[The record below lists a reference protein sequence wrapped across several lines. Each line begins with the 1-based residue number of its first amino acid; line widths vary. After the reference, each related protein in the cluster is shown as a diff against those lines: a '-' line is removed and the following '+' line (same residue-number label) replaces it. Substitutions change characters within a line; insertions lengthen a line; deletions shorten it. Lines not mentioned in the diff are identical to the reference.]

1 MALVCDENDQPR
13 HMLAQVDDITDE
25 VADAA
30 RLAHSATHDPL
41 TDVANRSALEERLE
55 PMIAAANR
63 RDEVLGC
70 LFIDLDDFKSVND
83 DFGHDV
89 GDALLCEVAD
99 RIRSCLRVEDFVA
112 RLGGD
117 EFVVLASLT
126 DGAAVDQLASR
137 LVAVV
142 GQSFEMDDLR
152 VRVRCSIGVALHV
165 DTDPDPCQRAREGG
179 RPRDVPGEGRRAGHV
194 DPLPPGRRVDARARR
209 QPADRRRGA
218 VPAAAGHHRRAPP
231 RPRRRP
237 DRRRVECMRE
247 APRCLHGGGPGG
259 PGRSRT
265 SSRRRP
271 RWCRPSGGR
280 SRWRAAGPSP
290 TRCGS

>member
-1 MALVCDENDQPR
+1 
-13 HMLAQVDDITDE
+13 MLAQIDDITDE

-83 DFGHDV
+83 DYGHDV

-126 DGAAVDQLASR
+126 DGAARRPARVADGR
-137 LVAVV
+137 RRRAVV
-142 GQSFEMDDLR
+142 
-152 VRVRCSIGVALHV
+152 
-165 DTDPDPCQRAREGG
+165 RARSTLA
-179 RPRDVPGEGRRAGHV
+179 RAGAVQH
-194 DPLPPGRRVDARARR
+194 
-209 QPADRRRGA
+209 RRG
-218 VPAAAGHHRRAPP
+218 P
-231 RPRRRP
+231 PRRR
-237 DRRRVECMRE
+237 
-247 APRCLHGGGPGG
+247 
-259 PGRSRT
+259 RSR
-265 SSRRRP
+265 P
-271 RWCRPSGGR
+271 
-280 SRWRAAGPSP
+280 AP
-290 TRCGS
+290 TRS